1 MANKDLAISAQCE
14 IQKICGERASDKYW
28 QK

>member
-1 MANKDLAISAQCE
+1 MANNDLAISAQCE
-14 IQKICGERASDKYW
+14 MQKIRGEREYDKYW

>member
-1 MANKDLAISAQCE
+1 MANNDLAISAQFE
-14 IQKICGERASDKYW
+14 IQKICGERAFDKYW